1 MSQRRVVITGLGAVT
16 PVGNTVDEAWKNL
29 KAGKS
34 GIVPITRF
42 DTSDLSTKF
51 AGEVQDFDPNVLFGR
66 KEARRIDRYTQ
77 FAMEASRQAIE
88 SSGLLD
94 NGTDR
99 ERVGMV
105 IGSAAGG
112 MDTTMTQYDVLKNRG
127 PNRVNPFA
135 IPMLLPDMAPARIAI
150 DYGLRGPNMSVVT
163 ACATGSNSLGEAFEI
178 IARGAADAMVAGGTE
193 AATNPLIIAGF
204 NVMKALSENNDDPG
218 GACRPFD
225 LNRDGFVMA
234 EGSAI
239 MILEELEHAKQR
251 GATIFAEFIGYGT
264 SVDANHMAAP
274 LEDGAGAALAMRRA
288 IERAGIAPTDVG
300 YINMHGTATKLND
313 KTETKVIK
321 DVLGEHAYNV
331 RITSSK
337 SMTGHL
343 FGGAGA
349 LEALVCVK
357 TLNDGIIS
365 PTINYETPDPEC
377 DLNYTPN
384 EAQAADL
391 SVALSNSFGL
401 GGHNATVII
410 KKYSETH

>member
-1 MSQRRVVITGLGAVT
+1 MSQRRVVITGLGTVS
-16 PVGNTVDEAWKNL
+16 PVGNTVEETWQNL

-42 DTSDLSTKF
+42 DTSDLATKF
-51 AGEVQDFDPNVLFGR
+51 AGEVKNFDAEALFGK
-66 KEARRIDRYTQ
+66 KEARRVDRYTQ
-77 FAMEASRQAIE
+77 YAMEAARQAIDD
-88 SSGLLD
+88 SGLLT

-99 ERVGMV
+99 DRVGLV
-105 IGSAAGG
+105 IGSCVGG
-112 MDTTMTQYDVLKNRG
+112 MDTIMNQYDVLKERG

-150 DYGLRGPNMSVVT
+150 DYRLRGPNMSVVT
-163 ACATGSNSLGEAFEI
+163 ACATGANSLGEAFEI
-178 IARGAADAMVAGGTE
+178 IARGAADAIVAGGTE

-204 NVMKALSENNDDPG
+204 NVMKALSENNDNPA

-234 EGSAI
+234 EGAAI
-239 MILEELEHAKQR
+239 LILEELEHAKKR
-251 GATIFAEFIGYGT
+251 GANILAEFIGYGT

-274 LEDGAGAALAMRRA
+274 PEDGSGAALAMRNA
-288 IERAGIAPTDVG
+288 INRAGIESSEID
-300 YINMHGTATKLND
+300 YINVHGTGTLLND

-321 DVLGEHAYNV
+321 DVLGEHAYGVNL
-331 RITSSK
+331 TSSK

-357 TLNDGIIS
+357 TLVDGIIS

-377 DLNYTPN
+377 DLDYTPT
-384 EAQAADL
+384 EARKASV

-401 GGHNATVII
+401 GGHNATII
-410 KKYSETH
+410 LRKYQ